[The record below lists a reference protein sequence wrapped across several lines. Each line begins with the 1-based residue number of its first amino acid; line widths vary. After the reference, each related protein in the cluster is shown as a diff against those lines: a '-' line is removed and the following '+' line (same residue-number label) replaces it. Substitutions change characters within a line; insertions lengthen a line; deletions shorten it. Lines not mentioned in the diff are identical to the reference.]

1 MKKTSNILW
10 GIVLIILGIIFGLN
24 ALEITNI
31 NIFFKGWWTLFI
43 IIPSFI
49 DLFKEK
55 DKTGNIIG
63 LLIGILL
70 LLACRD
76 IISFSLI
83 WKLAFPVALVL
94 IGLSIIFKDVLN
106 NKVKEE
112 IKKINKSNQKEH
124 CVIFSG
130 QEINFDKEEFNGC
143 ELNAIFGGIDLDLT
157 KAKLKEDAV
166 INACTIFG
174 GIDIKVPEDV
184 IIKIVTTSVFG
195 GVSDTRKN
203 KTTDSKVTIYV
214 NATCIFGGIEIK

>member
-10 GIVLIILGIIFGLN
+10 GLVLIILGIIFGLN

-31 NIFFKGWWTLFI
+31 NIFFDGWWTLFI
-43 IIPSFI
+43 IVPSFI

-70 LLACRD
+70 LLACQD
-76 IISFSLI
+76 IISFGLI

-106 NKVKEE
+106 NKIKEE
-112 IKKINKSNQKEH
+112 IKKINKTNQKE
-124 CVIFSG
+124 CCAIFSG
-130 QEINFDKEEFNGC
+130 QEINYDKEEFNGC

-166 INACTIFG
+166 INACTVFG
-174 GIDIKVPEDV
+174 GIDIKVPENV
-184 IIKIVTTSVFG
+184 IIKIVSTSVFG
-195 GVSDTRKN
+195 GVSDTRQN